1 MSSNE
6 SDSSDREKSSSLMR
20 SNNDQG
26 RRAKWENLWK
36 NTLKEKDLRV
46 AVNLQTIEALM
57 KKEVPHRKSD
67 QKIWRN
73 DIDLEARKA
82 KGKRIEDI
90 HLRYHHQAPLTKIL
104 IRLNIETMRAPKA
117 QSPDLGWFLSRTSE
131 NTDYL

>member
-6 SDSSDREKSSSLMR
+6 SDSSDREKSPSLMR
-20 SNNDQG
+20 SNKDQG
-26 RRAKWENLWK
+26 QRAKWENLWK

-90 HLRYHHQAPLTKIL
+90 HLSL
-104 IRLNIETMRAPKA
+104 
-117 QSPDLGWFLSRTSE
+117 SPSSSSNEDSDQIKYRNNEGTESAESRFRVVSVE
-131 NTDYL
+131 DQ